1 MLSMLMITPPKRR
14 GALAEKWRR
23 IFPPP
28 VNAYLD
34 SAGNSPYI
42 KIICEEHPKGIDWRM
57 VGAHSLEPSGRLLLP
72 KGIECPAEGELRRF
86 VPTRFMRR
94 MLENLALE
102 TLINAEL
109 PPAERSLAVYGS
121 EAEVVQLLP
130 RLVPLVGN
138 LRIITRR
145 AYAVNEIVNDT
156 VKRTGMAICVT
167 DEPDAGE
174 SGMLLAPFGG
184 AGFIGTRPDAV
195 LIAPDRPK
203 APCAAWVSSARVN
216 VPPALEEA
224 YDAAYD
230 ETEFTGA
237 FYELAG
243 MIDLA
248 RLFPDCGLCGESRIT
263 AAELAKMLPA

>member
-14 GALAEKWRR
+14 GTLAGCWRK
-23 IFPPP
+23 IFQPP

-42 KIICEEHPKGIDWRM
+42 KIMCEEHPKGIDWRM
-57 VGAHSLEPSGRLLLP
+57 VEAHSLEPSGRLLMP
-72 KGIECPAEGELRRF
+72 KGIECPENGELRRF

-94 MLENLALE
+94 MLENFALE
-102 TLINAEL
+102 TLISSSL

-121 EAEVVQLLP
+121 ESEIIQLLP

-145 AYAVNEIVNDT
+145 AYAVNGIVDDT
-156 VKRTGMAICVT
+156 VRRTGMAICVS
-167 DEPDAGE
+167 DEPNAGE
-174 SGMLLAPFGG
+174 CGMLLAPFGG
-184 AGFIGTRPDAV
+184 AGFISARPDAV
-195 LIAPDRPK
+195 IIAPDRP
-203 APCAAWVSSARVN
+203 AAQCAAWVSSAEVSI
-216 VPPALEEA
+216 PPALEEA

-230 ETEFTGA
+230 VMEFTGA

-243 MIDLA
+243 MMELA
-248 RLFPDCGLCGESRIT
+248 RLFPDFGRREDSSIT
-263 AAELAKMLPA
+263 AAELAKLISL